1 MGKMRLKIK
10 FIGFEE
16 GDKSVEVEEGKT
28 YSDLM
33 LSLDINP
40 ETVIV
45 LRDSL
50 PVPLDERVE
59 GGEIT
64 VMRVIS
70 GG

>member
-1 MGKMRLKIK
+1 MKLV
-10 FIGFEE
+10 GFEE
-16 GDKSVEVEEGKT
+16 GDKIVEVEEGKT
-28 YSDLM
+28 YADVMVELG
-33 LSLDINP
+33 INP

-45 LRDSL
+45 IKDST

-59 GGEIT
+59 GGEVT

>member
-1 MGKMRLKIK
+1 MQLKLK
-10 FIGFEE
+10 LVGFEE
-16 GDKSVEVEEGKT
+16 GDRIVEVEEGKT
-28 YSDLM
+28 YADVLAE
-33 LSLDINP
+33 LGINP

-45 LRDSL
+45 IRDST

-59 GGEIT
+59 GGEVT